1 MSNSELII
9 ISITLVISSALGV
22 YGVVRCINLHTRPP
36 VNSLTRRFG
45 DIELQYIE
53 PSTNNNLDLLQPEQV
68 YTPGRIPDYLF
79 ENYSERI
86 PSEVITNNC
95 SSNPPSY
102 HTLDLFQQ
110 VYIPE
115 RITSYGSV
123 MPSYQTTNVYSEDS
137 MNLERIPFNIN
148 SCLEDTLNINYT
160 LFILFFIVMLIIIIN
175 NKIIFLSLINKLLH
189 SYIYFEYMI
198 ILAILALIHFQFGF
212 LVLTQISILFLTVI
226 LSNTLLGLNP
236 YEK

>member
-9 ISITLVISSALGV
+9 IISVTLVITSALGV
-22 YGVVRCINLHTRPP
+22 YGALRCINLNTEAPITI
-36 VNSLTRRFG
+36 LRRSSG

-53 PSTNNNLDLLQPEQV
+53 PSTNNNLDLVQPEQIYTPGRIPDLVQPEQV

-123 MPSYQTTNVYSEDS
+123 MPSYQTTNAYSEDS

-148 SCLEDTLNINYT
+148 SCLEDSINLNYI
-160 LFILFFIVMLIIIIN
+160 LFILFLIIIL
-175 NKIIFLSLINKLLH
+175 KIIIKLYRL
-189 SYIYFEYMI
+189 Y
-198 ILAILALIHFQFGF
+198 
-212 LVLTQISILFLTVI
+212 
-226 LSNTLLGLNP
+226 
-236 YEK
+236 

>member
-1 MSNSELII
+1 MTQTDII
-9 ISITLVISSALGV
+9 IITVGLFTASTLGV
-22 YGVVRCINLHTRPP
+22 YATLRYINQHTRPP
-36 VNSLTRRFG
+36 LNTLLRSRG

-53 PSTNNNLDLLQPEQV
+53 PSTNNTLDLLQPEQV

-160 LFILFFIVMLIIIIN
+160 LFIFIFIVMLIIIIN
-175 NKIIFLSLINKLLH
+175 NKIIFLTLINKLLH